1 MTTQL
6 GFLDTNLFVHS
17 LYSNDRHY
25 ARCREIIAALED
37 GSAQGWLDAT
47 IIYELTFILARGRRF
62 TDRMAIASYVQN
74 IISLAGV
81 HVENEDLLM
90 AAIDRWARRGVGF
103 ADAWLFVQAMATG
116 QPVCTV
122 NLRDFSG
129 VSNTF

>member
-25 ARCREIIAALED
+25 ARCRQIIATLED
-37 GSAQGWLDAT
+37 GSAQGWLDVT
-47 IIYELTFILARGRRF
+47 IVYELTFILARGRRF
-62 TDRMAIASYVQN
+62 TDRMAIAHYVQS

-81 HVENEDLLM
+81 DVENEDFLL
-90 AAIDRWARRGVGF
+90 AALDRWARRGVGF

-116 QPVCTV
+116 RPVCTV
-122 NLRDFSG
+122 KMRDFG
-129 VSNTF
+129 GASNTF